1 LICVRLN
8 WGFWMIDFFELEKKC
23 KKIKNKK
30 FVKIIVVLTF
40 LSLLIGAFFVLNTTS
55 KQKNTKT
62 TSTTTQNKTQIKS
75 QIKSQI
81 KKQAK
86 TSKKLTKAPT
96 KNQTKTKPLT
106 PTIGVNIDFSSIPT
120 KIETK
125 KQKTSQTN
133 QNSKT
138 TKNIPNQPKL
148 IISNSTSFEY
158 AFNLAQNYYKQKNYK
173 QSILWCKRASAID
186 NTNEKLW
193 KLYALNLLAVGQKQ
207 KAIKVLK
214 TYLKYKN
221 SIDIQYLLQRI
232 E

>member
-1 LICVRLN
+1 MICVRLN

-30 FVKIIVVLTF
+30 FVKIIVVLTI

-55 KQKNTKT
+55 KQKSTKT
-62 TSTTTQNKTQIKS
+62 ISTTTQNKKQTKS
-75 QIKSQI
+75 QT
-81 KKQAK
+81 KKQTK
-86 TSKKLTKAPT
+86 TNKELIKAPA
-96 KNQTKTKPLT
+96 KSHTKTKPLA

>member
-1 LICVRLN
+1 MV
-8 WGFWMIDFFELEKKC
+8 DFFELEKKC

-30 FVKIIVVLTF
+30 LLKIIVVLTF

-55 KQKNTKT
+55 KQKNIKT
-62 TSTTTQNKTQIKS
+62 TSTTIQNKKQTKIQT
-75 QIKSQI
+75 
-81 KKQAK
+81 KKQTK
-86 TSKKLTKAPT
+86 TNKELIKAPV
-96 KNQTKTKPLT
+96 KSHTKTKPLT

-133 QNSKT
+133 QSSKK

-193 KLYALNLLAVGQKQ
+193 KLYALNLLAMGQKQ